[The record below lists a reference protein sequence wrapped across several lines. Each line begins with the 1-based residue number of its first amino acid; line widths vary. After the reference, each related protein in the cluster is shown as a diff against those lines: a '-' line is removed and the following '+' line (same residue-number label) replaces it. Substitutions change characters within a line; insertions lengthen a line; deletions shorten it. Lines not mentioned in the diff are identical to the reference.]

1 MKKALFYCFALIAM
15 SFAFVLPA
23 QALEG
28 WEGFAPVADYASPV
42 DIGEDSTPCLAV
54 CIMPQLEAADIMASK
69 SSQWPDGSGL
79 AKNTNQTDA
88 PSYAY
93 FEVGWRIS

>member
-28 WEGFAPVADYASPV
+28 WEGFAPAADYAAPV

-54 CIMPQLEAADIMASK
+54 CIMPQLEAADIMAYEPGAK
-69 SSQWPDGSGL
+69 SEVSGI
-79 AKNTNQTDA
+79 ARNTNQTDA
-88 PSYAY
+88 PAYAY
-93 FEVGWRIS
+93 YEVGWRIS